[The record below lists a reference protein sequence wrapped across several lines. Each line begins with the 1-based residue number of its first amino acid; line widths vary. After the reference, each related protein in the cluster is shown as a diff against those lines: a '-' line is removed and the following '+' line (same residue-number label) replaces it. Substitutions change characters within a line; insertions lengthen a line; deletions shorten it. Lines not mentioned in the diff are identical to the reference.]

1 MKKKII
7 YLFIMIFVASCYAKT
22 VTTEDGY
29 LSLEIPEECGCI
41 DIHHRNYSRLEI
53 MGYFLTKPFIC
64 KTEFSIPFYKLLEE
78 NNFEIN
84 LIKLKEMLEDINF
97 NENDDFAIDPSYR
110 TDEFSGDGDKCYI
123 GYLPKSYKPI
133 IMDDVL
139 GEEYFWLPVKYCIY
153 NEYRATGF
161 SYHITFAL
169 PDRLERISFGI
180 NSIDYSAEELVNSFP
195 QWFEMRK
202 DGLYYWINQ
211 ECLDAMYDL
220 LFSDDYKKL
229 PRDLQLIRET
239 RDMIL
244 QTVRINNPPVDTSK
258 LTEGVITH

>member
-1 MKKKII
+1 MKK
-7 YLFIMIFVASCYAKT
+7 LALIFLISCISIALGYTKT
-22 VTTEDGY
+22 ITSEDGF
-29 LSLEIPEECGCI
+29 LSFEVPEECGCI
-41 DIHHRNYSRLEI
+41 DIFHRNPRKLEISGTEVIFDSKHLVCFSEKFSDFLVKKEYRYERKEFEEYLLHNNFPESDQFAFDQFYNRYSR
-53 MGYFLTKPFIC
+53 
-64 KTEFSIPFYKLLEE
+64 
-78 NNFEIN
+78 
-84 LIKLKEMLEDINF
+84 
-97 NENDDFAIDPSYR
+97 
-110 TDEFSGDGDKCYI
+110 DESKQYV

-211 ECLDAMYDL
+211 ECLEAMYDL

-258 LTEGVITH
+258 LKKGVITH

>member
-7 YLFIMIFVASCYAKT
+7 YLFIMIFIASCYAKT
-22 VTTEDGY
+22 VTIEDGY

-41 DIHHRNYSRLEI
+41 DIDFRDGSKLQIRGICIEYISDKINYVSEKFGDFLVEQKYKYDRKIFENYLLQNNFPESDTFAFSQYYHRYSRNE
-53 MGYFLTKPFIC
+53 
-64 KTEFSIPFYKLLEE
+64 S
-78 NNFEIN
+78 
-84 LIKLKEMLEDINF
+84 KE
-97 NENDDFAIDPSYR
+97 
-110 TDEFSGDGDKCYI
+110 YI

-133 IMDDVL
+133 IMDDIL

-211 ECLDAMYDL
+211 ACLDAMYDL

-258 LTEGVITH
+258 LKEGVITG

>member
-1 MKKKII
+1 MKK
-7 YLFIMIFVASCYAKT
+7 LALIFLISCISIALGYTKT
-22 VTTEDGY
+22 VTTEDGF
-29 LSLEIPEECGCI
+29 LSFEVPEECGCI
-41 DIHHRNYSRLEI
+41 DIFHRNGTKLEISGTEVIFDSKYLVCFSEKFSDFLVEKEYRYERKEFEEYLLHNNFPESDQFAFDQFYNRYSR
-53 MGYFLTKPFIC
+53 
-64 KTEFSIPFYKLLEE
+64 
-78 NNFEIN
+78 
-84 LIKLKEMLEDINF
+84 
-97 NENDDFAIDPSYR
+97 
-110 TDEFSGDGDKCYI
+110 DESKQYVGF
-123 GYLPKSYKPI
+123 LPKSYKTLI
-133 IMDDVL
+133 QDDIL

-169 PDRLERISFGI
+169 PERLERISFGI

-202 DGLYYWINQ
+202 DGLYYWINE
-211 ECLDAMYDL
+211 ECLEAMYDL

>member
-7 YLFIMIFVASCYAKT
+7 YLFIMIFIASCYAKT

-41 DIHHRNYSRLEI
+41 DIFHRNPRKLEI
-53 MGYFLTKPFIC
+53 SGVCI
-64 KTEFSIPFYKLLEE
+64 EFMKDNINYISERFCDFLLEQNFNYDRDIFE
-78 NNFEIN
+78 NYLLQNNFPES
-84 LIKLKEMLEDINF
+84 DT
-97 NENDDFAIDPSYR
+97 FAFGKYYFRDSR
-110 TDEFSGDGDKCYI
+110 DEQKQYVGFIS
-123 GYLPKSYKPI
+123 KSYQI
-133 IMDDVL
+133 IILDDIL
-139 GEEYFWLPVKYCIY
+139 GEEYMYAPLDSKVLNKYGGGSMNY
-153 NEYRATGF
+153 NM
-161 SYHITFAL
+161 TFVL
-169 PDRLERISFGI
+169 SDRLERISFGRI
-180 NSIDYSAEELVNSFP
+180 IIDGSSLVNSFP

-202 DGLYYWINQ
+202 DGNYYWINQ

>member
-1 MKKKII
+1 MKK
-7 YLFIMIFVASCYAKT
+7 LALIFLISCISIALGYTKT
-22 VTTEDGY
+22 VTTEDGF
-29 LSLEIPEECGCI
+29 LSFEVPEECGCI
-41 DIHHRNYSRLEI
+41 DIFHRNPRKLEISGTEVIFDSKYLVCFSEKFSDFLVKKEYRYERKEFEEYLLHNNFPESDQFAFDQFYNRYSR
-53 MGYFLTKPFIC
+53 
-64 KTEFSIPFYKLLEE
+64 
-78 NNFEIN
+78 
-84 LIKLKEMLEDINF
+84 
-97 NENDDFAIDPSYR
+97 
-110 TDEFSGDGDKCYI
+110 DESKQYVGF
-123 GYLPKSYKPI
+123 LPKSYKPI
-133 IMDDVL
+133 IMDDIL

-211 ECLDAMYDL
+211 ACLEAMYDL

>member
-1 MKKKII
+1 
-7 YLFIMIFVASCYAKT
+7 MIFVASCYAKT
-22 VTTEDGY
+22 VTTEDGF
-29 LSLEIPEECGCI
+29 LSFEVPEECGCI
-41 DIHHRNYSRLEI
+41 DVFHRNGRKLEI
-53 MGYFLTKPFIC
+53 SGYFLTKPFIC
-64 KTEFSIPFYKLLEE
+64 KTEFSIPFYELLTENDFEIDLLNIRKLLETNSYIE
-78 NNFEIN
+78 S
-84 LIKLKEMLEDINF
+84 
-97 NENDDFAIDPSYR
+97 DDFALDPSYR
-110 TDEFSGDGDKCYI
+110 LDEFSGNKRYI
-123 GYLPKSYKPI
+123 GFLPKSYKI
-133 IMDDVL
+133 IIQDDIL
-139 GEEYFWLPVKYCIY
+139 GEEYFYIPKESRIY
-153 NEYRATGF
+153 DNKRATTV
-161 SYHITFAL
+161 SYHMTFAL

-258 LTEGVITH
+258 LKKGVITG

>member
-1 MKKKII
+1 MKKIA
-7 YLFIMIFVASCYAKT
+7 LIFLISWLSIALGHTKT
-22 VTTEDGY
+22 VTTEDGF
-29 LSLEIPEECGCI
+29 LSFEVPEECGCI
-41 DIHHRNYSRLEI
+41 DIFHRNGRKLEI
-53 MGYFLTKPFIC
+53 CGYTIIKPFIY
-64 KTEFSIPFYKLLEE
+64 KTEFSIPFYKLLTE
-78 NNFEIN
+78 NDFEIDLLN
-84 LIKLKEMLEDINF
+84 IRELLKTYSYIES
-97 NENDDFAIDPSYR
+97 DDFALDPSYR
-110 TDEFSGDGDKCYI
+110 LDEFSGNKRYI
-123 GYLPKSYKPI
+123 GFLPKSYKTI
-133 IMDDVL
+133 IRDDIL
-139 GEEYFWLPVKYCIY
+139 GEEYFYIPKESRIY
-153 NEYRATGF
+153 DNKRATTV
-161 SYHITFAL
+161 SYRITFAL

>member
-1 MKKKII
+1 MKKIF
-7 YLFIMIFVASCYAKT
+7 YLFTLIFMTSFSNYAKT
-22 VTTEDGY
+22 INSLDGY
-29 LSLEIPEECGCI
+29 ITFEVPEECNWT
-41 DIHHRNYSRLEI
+41 DIYHRDPSKLE
-53 MGYFLTKPFIC
+53 LSQWSV
-64 KTEFSIPFYKLLEE
+64 TEFYDNFNSFGKPLYELLKKNNFKLDYNCIKKLLI
-78 NNFEIN
+78 NNNYQESGEFVIN
-84 LIKLKEMLEDINF
+84 PNYHQEYIGGEKE
-97 NENDDFAIDPSYR
+97 
-110 TDEFSGDGDKCYI
+110 YI

-133 IMDDVL
+133 IMDDIL

-169 PDRLERISFGI
+169 PDRLEIISFGI

-258 LTEGVITH
+258 LMEGVITH

>member
-7 YLFIMIFVASCYAKT
+7 YLFIMIFIASCYAIT
-22 VTTEDGY
+22 VTTADGY

-41 DIHHRNYSRLEI
+41 DIFFRDGSKLQIRGRCIEYISDKINYVSEKFGDFLVEQKFKYDRKIFENYLLQNDFPESDQFAFDHFYDRYSR
-53 MGYFLTKPFIC
+53 
-64 KTEFSIPFYKLLEE
+64 EE
-78 NNFEIN
+78 S
-84 LIKLKEMLEDINF
+84 KE
-97 NENDDFAIDPSYR
+97 
-110 TDEFSGDGDKCYI
+110 YI

-133 IMDDVL
+133 IMDDIL
-139 GEEYFWLPVKYCIY
+139 GEEYFYWPSKSSIY
-153 NEYRATGF
+153 DNYRATTVY
-161 SYHITFAL
+161 YHITFAL

-211 ECLDAMYDL
+211 ACLEAMYDL

-244 QTVRINNPPVDTSK
+244 QTVKINNPPVDTSK
-258 LTEGVITH
+258 LKKGVITG

>member
-29 LSLEIPEECGCI
+29 LSLEIPEECGCKI
-41 DIHHRNYSRLEI
+41 DYNQRDPSRLEI
-53 MGYFLTKPFIC
+53 SGRCIEYSCDNLNYISERFCDF
-64 KTEFSIPFYKLLEE
+64 LLEQKFKYDRNIFE
-78 NNFEIN
+78 NYLLQNNFPES
-84 LIKLKEMLEDINF
+84 DT
-97 NENDDFAIDPSYR
+97 FAFSQYYGR
-110 TDEFSGDGDKCYI
+110 YSRDESKHYV
-123 GYLPKSYKPI
+123 GYLQKSYKQI
-133 IMDDVL
+133 IMDDIL

-169 PDRLERISFGI
+169 PDRLEIISFGI
-180 NSIDYSAEELVNSFP
+180 KSIDYSAEELVNSFP

-211 ECLDAMYDL
+211 ECLEAMYDL

>member
-1 MKKKII
+1 MKK
-7 YLFIMIFVASCYAKT
+7 LALIFLISCISIALGYTKT
-22 VTTEDGY
+22 VTTEDGF
-29 LSLEIPEECGCI
+29 LSFEVPEECGCI
-41 DIHHRNYSRLEI
+41 DIFHRNGTKLEISGSKVIFDSKHLVCFSEKFSDFLVKKEYRYERKEFEEYLLHNNFPESDQFAFDQFYNRYSR
-53 MGYFLTKPFIC
+53 
-64 KTEFSIPFYKLLEE
+64 
-78 NNFEIN
+78 
-84 LIKLKEMLEDINF
+84 
-97 NENDDFAIDPSYR
+97 
-110 TDEFSGDGDKCYI
+110 DESKQYV

-211 ECLDAMYDL
+211 ECLEAMYDL

-258 LTEGVITH
+258 LEEGVITG

>member
-1 MKKKII
+1 MKKISLVLLI
-7 YLFIMIFVASCYAKT
+7 ACLSIALGYTKT
-22 VTTEDGY
+22 ITSEDGF
-29 LSLEIPEECGCI
+29 LSFEVPEECGCI
-41 DIHHRNYSRLEI
+41 DIFHRNGTKLEISGSKVIFDSKHLVCFSEKFSDFLVKKEYRYERKEFEEYLLHNNFPESDQFAFDQFYNRYSR
-53 MGYFLTKPFIC
+53 
-64 KTEFSIPFYKLLEE
+64 
-78 NNFEIN
+78 
-84 LIKLKEMLEDINF
+84 
-97 NENDDFAIDPSYR
+97 
-110 TDEFSGDGDKCYI
+110 DESKQYV

-211 ECLDAMYDL
+211 ECLEAMYDL

-258 LTEGVITH
+258 LKKGVITH

>member
-1 MKKKII
+1 MKK
-7 YLFIMIFVASCYAKT
+7 LALIFLISCISIALGYTKT
-22 VTTEDGY
+22 VTTEDGF
-29 LSLEIPEECGCI
+29 LSFEVPEECGCN
-41 DIHHRNYSRLEI
+41 DIFHRNGTKLEISGSKVIFDSKHLVCFSEKFSDFLVKKEYRYERKEFEEYLLHNNFPESDQFAFDQFYNRYSR
-53 MGYFLTKPFIC
+53 
-64 KTEFSIPFYKLLEE
+64 
-78 NNFEIN
+78 
-84 LIKLKEMLEDINF
+84 
-97 NENDDFAIDPSYR
+97 
-110 TDEFSGDGDKCYI
+110 DESKQYV

-169 PDRLERISFGI
+169 PERLERISFGI

-211 ECLDAMYDL
+211 ACLEAMYDL

-244 QTVRINNPPVDTSK
+244 NTVRINNPPVDTSK
-258 LTEGVITH
+258 LKEGVITH

>member
-1 MKKKII
+1 
-7 YLFIMIFVASCYAKT
+7 
-22 VTTEDGY
+22 
-29 LSLEIPEECGCI
+29 
-41 DIHHRNYSRLEI
+41 
-53 MGYFLTKPFIC
+53 
-64 KTEFSIPFYKLLEE
+64 
-78 NNFEIN
+78 
-84 LIKLKEMLEDINF
+84 
-97 NENDDFAIDPSYR
+97 
-110 TDEFSGDGDKCYI
+110 
-123 GYLPKSYKPI
+123 
-133 IMDDVL
+133 MDDVL
-139 GEEYFWLPVKYCIY
+139 GEEYFYWPSKSSIY
-153 NEYRATGF
+153 DNYRATTVY
-161 SYHITFAL
+161 YHITFAL

-258 LTEGVITH
+258 LKEGVITH